1 MLSEFMELFR
11 HKVNSSNIVE
21 NYLQILSIF
30 HIKSHFPLVNLFS
43 LPTQNSI
50 LVFAIPHAQPKCTP
64 LQGTF
69 SK

>member
-1 MLSEFMELFR
+1 MLNEFMELFR
-11 HKVNSSNIVE
+11 HKVNSSNIIE

-43 LPTQNSI
+43 LPTQKSI
-50 LVFAIPHAQPKCTP
+50 LVFAIPHAQPICTP